1 MTFVFIVFNF
11 KGLIKKSCGKSRG
24 SQTAVKK
31 EVVGS
36 VVMPV
41 ESVFSVAERLLAVKT
56 RDESRLNQ
64 GEEPIIWQRT
74 KNC

>member
-1 MTFVFIVFNF
+1 
-11 KGLIKKSCGKSRG
+11 LIYNNLQGCPEKVRKTGSRG